1 MIDFLND
8 AATKYAKNT
17 LVDIGCGQKP
27 YRLIF
32 SPFISRHIG
41 IDLAESP
48 YVKSTV
54 DIVGNA
60 YQTNLDGMSCD
71 VVLCTEVLE
80 HLEDPIAAINE
91 MHRILKPRGVVILTV
106 PFFWH
111 IHEEPRDFYR
121 YSEYGLRYL
130 FQKGAFEIVEL
141 RPLTGY
147 VATFTQLSIYFFRY
161 FQKGYILRNLGR
173 LINWGIQYLAL
184 KINRYDR
191 SFRFTNLYGLV
202 ARKL

>member
-1 MIDFLND
+1 
-8 AATKYAKNT
+8 
-17 LVDIGCGQKP
+17 
-27 YRLIF
+27 
-32 SPFISRHIG
+32 
-41 IDLAESP
+41 
-48 YVKSTV
+48 
-54 DIVGNA
+54 
-60 YQTNLDGMSCD
+60 
-71 VVLCTEVLE
+71 
-80 HLEDPIAAINE
+80 
-91 MHRILKPRGVVILTV
+91 MHRILKPRGVIILTV

-111 IHEEPRDFYR
+111 VHEEPKDFYR

-173 LINWGIQYLAL
+173 LLNWGIQHLAL
-184 KINRYDR
+184 KINPYDR